1 MEDEK
6 LPFTEHLEELR
17 KRIIFCLIAIAI
29 GFVLAYSFAEQLFF
43 ILAHPLRS
51 YLPKDSTFIFTGL
64 SEGFVTYLKLSFFA
78 GIFLSIPVILYQ
90 VWCFVAPGLY
100 SHERRYVLPFI
111 VLSSLFFLAGA
122 LFCYFVVLP
131 IGCRFFLSYNT
142 DYIRLLPSM
151 KEYLSF
157 SCAFILA
164 FGIIFELPL
173 FILLLARIGIVHEQ
187 QLRTS
192 RRYVIVLI
200 FIVAAFLTPPDIIS
214 QICMAIPLLVLY
226 ELSIL
231 LAKAFGK
238 RRTEAPEPD
247 TPS

>member
-17 KRIIFCLIAIAI
+17 KRILYCLAAVAI
-29 GFVLAYSFAEQLFF
+29 GFILSYNFAEQLFLV
-43 ILAHPLRS
+43 LAHPLRV
-51 YLPKDSTFIFTGL
+51 YLPKDSSFIFTGL
-64 SEGFVTYLKLSFFA
+64 AEGFVTYLKLAFFA
-78 GIFLSIPVILYQ
+78 GIFLAVPVILYQ
-90 VWCFVAPGLY
+90 IWCFVAPGLY
-100 SHERRYVLPFI
+100 SHERQYALPFI
-111 VLSSLFFLAGA
+111 LLSTIFFLVGA

-131 IGCRFFLSYNT
+131 IGCKFFLSYNT

-173 FILLLARIGIVHEQ
+173 FILLLARIGIVHER
-187 QLRTS
+187 QLRAS

-200 FIVAAFLTPPDIIS
+200 FIVAAILTPPDVIS

-231 LAKAFGK
+231 LAKLFGK
-238 RRTEAPEPD
+238 KREPEPNPD
-247 TPS
+247 